1 MLSPEERNALTELR
15 NHPDIV
21 TLKKD
26 KGNVTVVMNR
36 NDYDNQ
42 IFKMLHDQSTYQPF
56 KCDPTRATEKTVNTF
71 VSGLKQNKKISTRD
85 EFAVK
90 SSDGRAPRL
99 YGLPKIH
106 KQGIPLRPIISFVE
120 SPTYN
125 LSKEI
130 ARNLS
135 HLVGRSERHVKNSYD
150 FVEFLN
156 TIEVGDNES
165 MVSFDVVPLFTKI
178 PVDLAME
185 IAKKRLES
193 YTTEDLREITNW
205 SVEEIHLQA
214 TYLKFRNKFFRQIYG
229 TAMGSPVS
237 VVVANLIMEDI
248 EERAIDNFG
257 QPPRGWKRFVDDTF
271 VIFDK
276 VAVDK
281 CFTHLNQMQTSIKFT
296 MEGEMDNCISF
307 LDISITRD
315 HTGTLD
321 TNIYRKPTLS
331 ERYLNFKSEHPLEH
345 KFAVVNALTHRA
357 TSLIRDE
364 NKKRMEL
371 KHTQNVL
378 TLNGYPNWLL
388 NRK

>member
-1 MLSPEERNALTELR
+1 
-15 NHPDIV
+15 
-21 TLKKD
+21 
-26 KGNVTVVMNR
+26 MNR

-42 IFKMLHDQSTYQPF
+42 IFKMLHDQSTYQPL

-71 VSGLKQNKKISTRD
+71 VSRLKQNKKISTRD

-165 MVSFDVVPLFTKI
+165 MVSFDVSLFTKI

-276 VAVDK
+276 V
-281 CFTHLNQMQTSIKFT
+281 THLNQMQTSIKFT
-296 MEGEMDNCISF
+296 MEGEKDNCISF

-321 TNIYRKPTLS
+321 TNIYRKPTHS

-371 KHTQNVL
+371 KHIQNVL